1 LANPLL
7 AVPNL
12 MNLLPSQRDLFSSQK
27 VYTVSEITAAI
38 KDLLEIEFGDVVI
51 EGEVSNFT
59 AAASGHLY
67 FVLKDKGAQIKCVFF
82 RSKAK
87 LLRFKVEDGM
97 QVTARGNL
105 GVYETRGEYQLYVDF
120 LAPKGIGSLQLAFEQ
135 LKAKLQAEGLFDSR
149 HKKSLPLLP
158 HTIGVVT
165 SPTGAAI
172 QDILRIL
179 RRRHENVRVLIYPA
193 RVQGEG
199 AAAEIAAGVTYLNTV
214 PEIDVM
220 IVGRGGGSIEDLWA
234 FNEETVARALFASQ
248 IPVISA
254 VGHEIDFTIADFV
267 ADLRAP
273 TPSGA
278 AELVVSQKAELAERV
293 TNLRRRLTQSLHFQ
307 LSRFRNK
314 VLELSTHR
322 VFSTVEGKLRSYRQR
337 SDELTFRL
345 ESGIQ
350 GQIAAGKA
358 QWQLL
363 SNNLQR
369 LDLTRVLQVKREA
382 LNHLWARAQTQL
394 HFTLHT
400 SKERLRALEGT
411 LRALSPMAVLERGY
425 SICRDSQGNILRE
438 ARSLAPGDPFTVRLA
453 RGQIHGRAEEVK
465 PAE

>member
-1 LANPLL
+1 MSP
-7 AVPNL
+7 P
-12 MNLLPSQRDLFSSQK
+12 PSQTDLFSSRK
-27 VYTVSEITAAI
+27 VYSVSEITAVI
-38 KDLLEIEFGDVVI
+38 KELLEVKFGDITI
-51 EGEVSNFT
+51 EGEISNFT

-97 QVTARGNL
+97 QVSARGNL
-105 GVYETRGEYQLYVDF
+105 GVYETRGEYQLYVEF
-120 LAPKGIGSLQLAFEQ
+120 LEPKGIGSLQLAFEQ
-135 LKAKLQAEGLFDSR
+135 LKTRLQAEGLFDSC
-149 HKKSLPLLP
+149 HKKPLPLLP

-179 RRRHENVRVLIYPA
+179 RRRHENVRVLIYPV

-199 AAAEIAAGVTYLNTV
+199 AAAEIAAGVTYLNSV

-234 FNEETVARALFASQ
+234 FNEEVVARALFASR

-278 AELVVSQKAELAERV
+278 AELVVSQKAELTERV
-293 TNLRRRLTQSLHFQ
+293 INLMRRLTQSLHFQ
-307 LSRFRNK
+307 LSRFRNR
-314 VLELSTHR
+314 VLELSAHR
-322 VFSTVEGKLRSYRQR
+322 VFATVEGRLRSYRQR

-345 ESGIQ
+345 ENSIRE
-350 GQIAAGKA
+350 QIAEGTTT
-358 QWQLL
+358 WQHL

-369 LDLTRVLQVKREA
+369 LDLTRVVQVKRQT

-394 HFTLHT
+394 HFTVYT
-400 SKERLRALEGT
+400 SKEKLRALEGT
-411 LRALSPMAVLERGY
+411 LLALSPMSVLDRGY
-425 SICRDSQGNILRE
+425 SICYDFQGNILRE
-438 ARSLAPGDPFTVRLA
+438 AKALAPGDPFTVKLA
-453 RGQIHGRAEEVK
+453 KGEIHGRAEEVNPGK
-465 PAE
+465 VGS

>member
-1 LANPLL
+1 
-7 AVPNL
+7 
-12 MNLLPSQRDLFSSQK
+12 MNRLHPQQELFPSQK

-38 KDLLEIEFGDVVI
+38 KDLLEVEFSDVAL

-59 AAASGHLY
+59 AAASGHFY

-82 RSKAK
+82 RSKAR

-105 GVYETRGEYQLYVDF
+105 GVYETRGEYQLYVEF
-120 LAPKGIGSLQLAFEQ
+120 LEPKGIGSLQLAFEQ
-135 LKAKLQAEGLFDSR
+135 LKARLQAEGLFDSL
-149 HKKSLPLLP
+149 HKKPLPLLP

-179 RRRHENVRVLIYPA
+179 RRRHENVRVLIYPV

-199 AAAEIAAGVTYLNTV
+199 AAGEIAAGVAYLNTL

-234 FNEETVARALFASQ
+234 FNEEIVARAIFASR
-248 IPVISA
+248 IPIISA

-278 AELVVSQKAELAERV
+278 AELVVSRKAELAEQV
-293 TNLRRRLTQSLHFQ
+293 TNLKRRLTQSLHFE
-307 LSRFRNK
+307 LSRFRNR

-322 VFSTVEGKLRSYRQR
+322 VFSTVERKLRSHRQR

-345 ESGIQ
+345 ENGIHLR
-350 GQIAAGKA
+350 IAEVKT

-369 LDLTRVLQVKREA
+369 LDLTQVVHLKSEA
-382 LNHLWARAQTQL
+382 LKHLWSRAQTQL
-394 HFTLHT
+394 QFTLYT

-411 LRALSPMAVLERGY
+411 LQALSPMAVLERGY
-425 SICRDSQGNILRE
+425 SICRDAQGNILRE
-438 ARSLAPGDPFTVRLA
+438 ARSLAPGDSFTVTLA
-453 RGQIHGRAEEVK
+453 KGQIQGRAEEVK
-465 PAE
+465 PGE

>member
-1 LANPLL
+1 
-7 AVPNL
+7 
-12 MNLLPSQRDLFSSQK
+12 MNRLPSQTNLFPSRK
-27 VYTVSEITAAI
+27 VYSVSEITAAI
-38 KDLLEIEFGDVVI
+38 KDLLEVEFSNVMI
-51 EGEVSNFT
+51 EGEISNFT
-59 AAASGHLY
+59 SAASGHLY

-82 RSKAK
+82 RSRAK

-120 LAPKGIGSLQLAFEQ
+120 LEPKGIGSLQLAFEQ
-135 LKAKLQAEGLFDSR
+135 LKARLQAEGLFDSR
-149 HKKSLPLLP
+149 HKKPLPLLP

-179 RRRHENVRVLIYPA
+179 RRRHENVRVLIYPV

-199 AAAEIAAGVTYLNTV
+199 AAGEIAAGVTYLNRV
-214 PEIDVM
+214 PKIDVM

-234 FNEETVARALFASQ
+234 FNEEVVARALFASR

-278 AELVVSQKAELAERV
+278 AELVVSQKAELAERA
-293 TNLRRRLTQSLHFQ
+293 TNLRRRLIQSLYFE
-307 LSRFRNK
+307 LSRFRNR

-322 VFSTVEGKLRSYRQR
+322 VFSTVERKFRSYRQR

-345 ESGIQ
+345 ENSIQ
-350 GQIAAGKA
+350 GQITEGKTK
-358 QWQLL
+358 WQLL

-369 LDLTRVLQVKREA
+369 RDLSRVVQVKREA
-382 LNHLWARAQTQL
+382 LNYLWARAQTQL
-394 HFTLHT
+394 QFTIRA

-411 LRALSPMAVLERGY
+411 LMALSPMSVLERGY
-425 SICRDSQGNILRE
+425 SICYDTHGNIVRE
-438 ARSLAPGDPFTVRLA
+438 AKVLAPGDPFTVRLA
-453 RGQIHGRAEEVK
+453 KGEIHGRTERVTPPTDVDEV
-465 PAE
+465 

>member
-1 LANPLL
+1 
-7 AVPNL
+7 
-12 MNLLPSQRDLFSSQK
+12 MNLPPSLRGLFSVQK
-27 VYTVSEITAAI
+27 IYTVSEITAAI
-38 KDLLEIEFGDVVI
+38 KGLLEVEFGDVAI
-51 EGEVSNFT
+51 EGEISNFT

-82 RSKAK
+82 RSKAR
-87 LLRFKVEDGM
+87 LLRFKAEEGM

-105 GVYETRGEYQLYVDF
+105 GVYETRGEYQLYVDV
-120 LAPKGIGSLQLAFEQ
+120 LEPKGIGSLQLAFEQ
-135 LKAKLQAEGLFDSR
+135 LKSRLQAEGLFDSR
-149 HKKSLPLLP
+149 HKKPLPLLP

-179 RRRHENVRVLIYPA
+179 RRRHENVRVLIYPV

-199 AAAEIAAGVTYLNTV
+199 AAAEIAAGVTYLNTLM
-214 PEIDVM
+214 EIDVM

-234 FNEETVARALFASQ
+234 FNEEIVARALFASR

-273 TPSGA
+273 TPSAA
-278 AELVVSQKAELAERV
+278 AELVVSQKAELVERV

-337 SDELTFRL
+337 SDELVFRL
-345 ESGIQ
+345 EGGIR
-350 GQIAAGKA
+350 GQIAAGKTE
-358 QWQLL
+358 WQLL

-369 LDLTRVLQVKREA
+369 LDLARVVQVKREA
-382 LNHLWARAQTQL
+382 LTHLWARAQTQL
-394 HFTLHT
+394 HFTIHT

-411 LRALSPMAVLERGY
+411 LQALSPKAVLKRGY
-425 SICRDSQGNILRE
+425 AICRDEQGNILRD
-438 ARSLAPGDPFTVRLA
+438 ASSLLPGDSFTVKLA
-453 RGQIHGRAEEVK
+453 KGQIRGRTEGISSAE
-465 PAE
+465 